1 MNRKR
6 VFAALLAA
14 GLLAGCQREGPAE
27 EAALEPPPASAPA
40 PGAEDRERVDARAV
54 PRLSVTTVDGRP
66 WDIAE
71 HRGSWVVVNY
81 WATWCA
87 PCREEMPELSAL
99 ASLREHVEVI
109 GLAYE
114 DAEPAAIRAFLE
126 EYPVTYPIAIIG
138 TVDPPADFE
147 IPRGLP
153 MTWLVGPDG
162 RVAHR
167 FLGPVSALEIEEAI
181 AAAGGPAAADPQAMT
196 GAPDS

>member
-1 MNRKR
+1 MNSRWL
-6 VFAALLAA
+6 FAALLGA
-14 GLLAGCQREGPAE
+14 GLLAACQRDAPPEEGATAPAT
-27 EAALEPPPASAPA
+27 EAARGPGEPEGATKGAAPA
-40 PGAEDRERVDARAV
+40 
-54 PRLSVTTVDGRP
+54 LQVTTIDGDA
-66 WDIAE
+66 WNLAD

-99 ASLREHVEVI
+99 ASLRGHVEVI

-114 DAEPAAIRAFLE
+114 DAEPEAIRAFLE

-138 TVDPPADFE
+138 TLDPPADFE
-147 IPRGLP
+147 TPRGLP
-153 MTWLVGPDG
+153 MTWLIGPDG

-181 AAAGGPAAADPQAMT
+181 AEAGGPAVPEEAGEKPAQ
-196 GAPDS
+196 

>member
-1 MNRKR
+1 MNPRWL
-6 VFAALLAA
+6 FAGLLGV
-14 GLLAGCQREGPAE
+14 GLLAGCQRDGPAE
-27 EAALEPPPASAPA
+27 DAARDPSPATEPAPPAGDVDSAAERTTPA
-40 PGAEDRERVDARAV
+40 
-54 PRLSVTTVDGRP
+54 LSVTTVDGQP
-66 WDIAE
+66 WDIAD

-99 ASLREHVEVI
+99 ASLRGHVEVI

-114 DAEPAAIRAFLE
+114 DAEPEAIRAFLE

-138 TVDPPADFE
+138 TLDPPADFE
-147 IPRGLP
+147 TPRGLP
-153 MTWLVGPDG
+153 MTWLIGPDG

-181 AAAGGPAAADPQAMT
+181 AEAGGPAVPEEAGEKPAQ
-196 GAPDS
+196 